1 VHFAAK
7 SAQSLETKKSTWFVY
22 LCVGACVCV
31 CIFVCLCCTLRP
43 GSPAQNAGAAVP
55 HRHTTHTHSP
65 TYTHTCTLTHAHFPT
80 HAQAQ
85 NSRLRQTTVK
95 LGDGEEYQGQLS
107 SNVPHGYGR
116 AKFKSGCEY
125 RGVWLNGQVRSWM
138 YICLGWM
145 CTSLSYS
152 WFLRWS
158 SQSDVLT
165 LSHPTSHS
173 LLTLVASA
181 NSSMAL
187 AFFRNLQLAQLLAMP
202 RSTLESLM
210 LVLNMGW
217 EC

>member
-1 VHFAAK
+1 
-7 SAQSLETKKSTWFVY
+7 LY
-22 LCVGACVCV
+22 ILCVGAFVCV

-55 HRHTTHTHSP
+55 YRHTTHTHSP
-65 TYTHTCTLTHAHFPT
+65 TYTHTHPLTHAHFPT
-80 HAQAQ
+80 HAQTQ

-138 YICLGWM
+138 YICIGWI
-145 CTSLSYS
+145 CTSLSYF

-165 LSHPTSHS
+165 LSHPRLPTHFSPWLRVPTVPWPWHS
-173 LLTLVASA
+173 SETCCWRSCSQCRGLLWRV
-181 NSSMAL
+181 
-187 AFFRNLQLAQLLAMP
+187 
-202 RSTLESLM
+202 
-210 LVLNMGW
+210 
-217 EC
+217 